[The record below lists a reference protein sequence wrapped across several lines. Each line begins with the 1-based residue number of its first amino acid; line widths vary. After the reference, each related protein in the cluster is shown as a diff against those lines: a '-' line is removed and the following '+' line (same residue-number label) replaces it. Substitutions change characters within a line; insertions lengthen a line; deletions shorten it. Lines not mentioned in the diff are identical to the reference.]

1 MWKNILYVLGTAG
14 IFYLA
19 VLYRSKALLT
29 VCFAAILLPFLF
41 LFLLSNLRQ
50 KLKCELFF
58 YSYPIVNTGDYLVGL
73 RVENPGKIYLPRVR
87 VKIQVE
93 NAANGRKQWVKAE
106 GKVSAEGS
114 TELSGRLKEP
124 EFGMWKAHCRAVHCY
139 EWTNF
144 LHLCAKVQDERQVMV
159 FPAVYE
165 INLKV
170 GMRTRLFLSDGE
182 QYDPHVSG
190 DDPSEVFKL
199 REYRKGDRLNRIH
212 WKLSAKSDNLIVAEL
227 SMPVGC
233 NVVIFLDGQPSAMSK
248 KESRAYWE
256 IVHSISQELLAQEC
270 AHYLVWRDSQ
280 FKELLCRKAV
290 RNVEDL
296 LDFWCE
302 ISPVR
307 MEKGASAEEYKSIF
321 PGEAYASWIV
331 LNHNLALSCNG
342 KPVASMKPDTV
353 KEQMMELELLL

>member
-1 MWKNILYVLGTAG
+1 MWKNILYALGTAG

-19 VLYRSKALLT
+19 VLYQSQALLV

-41 LFLLSNLRQ
+41 LFVLSYLRK
-50 KLKCELFF
+50 KLKCELLF
-58 YSYPIVNTGDYLVGL
+58 YSYPIANTGDYLIGL
-73 RVENPGKIYLPRVR
+73 RVENLGKIYLPRVQA
-87 VKIQVE
+87 KIQME

-106 GKVSAEGS
+106 EKVSAESS

-124 EFGMWKAHCRAVHCY
+124 EFGMWKARCEAVRCY

-144 LHLCAKVQDERQVMV
+144 LYLCAKVQEEKQVMV

-165 INLKV
+165 TNIKV

-190 DDPSEVFKL
+190 DDPSEVLKL
-199 REYRKGDRLNRIH
+199 REYQKGDRLNRIH
-212 WKLSAKSDNLIVAEL
+212 WKLSAKNDDLIVAEM

-233 NVVIFLDGQPSAMSK
+233 NVVIFLDGQPSAMGK

-256 IVHSISQELLAQEC
+256 IVHSVSQELLAQEC

-280 FKELLCRKAV
+280 YKELVCRKAV
-290 RNVEDL
+290 RDVENL

-302 ISPVR
+302 ICPVR
-307 MEKGASAEEYKSIF
+307 MEKGVSVEAYEKVF
-321 PGEAYASWIV
+321 PGEAYASWLV
-331 LNHNLALSCNG
+331 LNHNLELTCNG
-342 KPVASMKPDTV
+342 KPVASIKTETV
-353 KEQMMELELLL
+353 KEQMMELELIL

>member
-1 MWKNILYVLGTAG
+1 MWKNILYALGTAG

-19 VLYRSKALLT
+19 VLYQSKALLA

-41 LFLLSNLRQ
+41 LFVLSYLRQ
-50 KLKCELFF
+50 KLKCELLF
-58 YSYPIVNTGDYLVGL
+58 YSYPIADSGDYLVGL

-114 TELSGRLKEP
+114 EVLSGRLKEP
-124 EFGMWKAHCRAVHCY
+124 EFGMWQARCRSLRCY

-144 LHLCAKVQDERQVMV
+144 LYLCAKVQGERQVMV

-165 INLKV
+165 TNIKV

-190 DDPSEVFKL
+190 DDPSEVLKL
-199 REYRKGDRLNRIH
+199 REYQKGDRLNRIH
-212 WKLSAKSDNLIVAEL
+212 WKLSAKNDDLIVAEM

-233 NVVIFLDGQPSAMSK
+233 NVVIFLDGQPPIMGK

-280 FKELLCRKAV
+280 YKELLCRKAV
-290 RNVEDL
+290 RDVDDL

-302 ISPVR
+302 ISPVN
-307 MEKGASAEEYKSIF
+307 MEKGASAEEYEKAF
-321 PGEAYASWIV
+321 PGEAYASWLV
-331 LNHNLALSCNG
+331 LNNNLELLCNG
-342 KPVASMKPDTV
+342 KLVAGMKPGTV
-353 KEQMMELELLL
+353 REQMMELELLL

>member
-1 MWKNILYVLGTAG
+1 MWKNILYALGTAG

-19 VLYRSKALLT
+19 VLYRSKALLA

-41 LFLLSNLRQ
+41 LFVLSNIRQ
-50 KLKCELFF
+50 KLQCELLF
-58 YSYPIVNTGDYLVGL
+58 YSYPIDNTGDYLVGL
-73 RVENPGKIYLPRVR
+73 RVENPGKIYLPRVW

-114 TELSGRLKEP
+114 VELSGRLKEP
-124 EFGMWKAHCRAVHCY
+124 EFGMWKARCTVVRCY

-144 LHLCAKVQDERQVMV
+144 LYLCAKVQEERQVMV

-165 INLKV
+165 TNIKV

-182 QYDPHVSG
+182 SYDPHVSG
-190 DDPSEVFKL
+190 DDPSEILKL
-199 REYRKGDRLNRIH
+199 REYQKGDRLHLIH
-212 WKLSAKSDNLIVAEL
+212 WKLSAKNDNLIVAEM

-233 NVVIFLDGQPSAMSK
+233 NVVIFLDGQPSAMGK
-248 KESRAYWE
+248 KQSRAYWE

-270 AHYLVWRDSQ
+270 AHYFVWRDSQ
-280 FKELLCRKAV
+280 YKELLCRKAV
-290 RNVEDL
+290 RDVEDL

-307 MEKGASAEEYKSIF
+307 MVKGASEEEYQSVF
-321 PGEAYASWIV
+321 PGEAYASCLV
-331 LNHNLALSCNG
+331 LNHNLALNCNG
-342 KPVASMKPDTV
+342 KPVASMKPETV